1 MVAQLRSNSM
11 RLDDLY
17 SYNSAETLS
26 EAPYGMMDKMK
37 DKVKSKMPF
46 ADREAAKGR
55 QDSGQ
60 LANQTHKE
68 WRRYAGKVAG
78 GQKQIDSQHLIDFLG
93 SKGMPVDGIQPGQF
107 LSPKDT
113 ESMVMKAAQG
123 AGQVKAAPA
132 QPRRAN
138 PETKT
143 KPQNNEPQASP
154 KPGDTTDT
162 YPEASKPAPQPQAA
176 PVGGNDLMGQLRGMS
191 AEDRRK
197 IAKYMK

>member
-1 MVAQLRSNSM
+1 MVDQLRSNSM

-17 SYNSAETLS
+17 SYNSAQTLN

-46 ADREAAKGR
+46 VDREAAKGR

-78 GQKQIDSQHLIDFLG
+78 GEKQIDSQHLIDFLG
-93 SKGMPVDGIQPGQF
+93 SKGMPTDGIQPGQF

-123 AGQVKAAPA
+123 AGQAKPA
-132 QPRRAN
+132 QPRRTN

-162 YPEASKPAPQPQAA
+162 YPEASRPASRPQA
-176 PVGGNDLMGQLRGMS
+176 PTSGNDLMSQLRGMS